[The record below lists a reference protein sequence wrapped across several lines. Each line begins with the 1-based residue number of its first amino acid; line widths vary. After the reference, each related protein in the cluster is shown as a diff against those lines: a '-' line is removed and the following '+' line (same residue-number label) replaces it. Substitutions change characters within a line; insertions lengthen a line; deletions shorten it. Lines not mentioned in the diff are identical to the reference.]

1 MVGIEMKQALR
12 AAASALAL
20 IVLTACATQTETAQ
34 DAQAPARTE
43 TVSFAPATPEQGATI
58 LSANDEYLSV
68 LSPADLSI
76 RLQGRSGTGAD
87 LGRVYAGATQA
98 WNADESER
106 LRLMVVRHRAR
117 LNQLATWLPDTVYFI
132 KGTRAIEGGIP
143 HTRGPAI
150 FFGPELPG
158 TEAELDGLFM
168 HELFHVLSRES
179 AARHD
184 DIYGIIGFVRCEA
197 VLPQSMTDRTITN
210 PDAPAVEHAS
220 PISESDTSL
229 LATPLLFADPGRY
242 DPSKQNLGQYFDP
255 ELQLL
260 RRGADGKCRPAEG
273 VSMSQDAIRNA
284 IFARSGRNTNY
295 MFHPEELMA
304 DNFSQMMM
312 GQSVSDP
319 WVHERLAALLGVDR
333 PARRP

>member
-1 MVGIEMKQALR
+1 
-12 AAASALAL
+12 LAL
-20 IVLTACATQTETAQ
+20 VGLAACATQTA
-34 DAQAPARTE
+34 
-43 TVSFAPATPEQGATI
+43 TVPLVNATSEMVGFAPATPEQGAAI

-76 RLQGRSGTGAD
+76 RLQGRAGTGAD
-87 LGRVYAGATQA
+87 LGRVYAGATQS
-98 WNADESER
+98 WTNDESER

-117 LNQLATWLPDTVYFI
+117 LNQLAGWLPDTVYFI
-132 KGTRAIEGGIP
+132 KGSRAIEGGIP

-150 FFGPELPG
+150 FFGPQLPESD
-158 TEAELDGLFM
+158 EALDGLFM
-168 HELFHVLSRES
+168 HELFHVLSRDS
-179 AARHD
+179 ASRRD
-184 DIYGIIGFVRCEA
+184 ELYGIIGFVRCPAE
-197 VLPQSMTDRTITN
+197 LPASMTDRTITN
-210 PDAPAVEHAS
+210 PDAPAVQHAS
-220 PISESDTSL
+220 PISGSDTTL
-229 LATPLLFADPGRY
+229 LATPLLFADPARF
-242 DPSKQNLGQYFDP
+242 DPAKQNLGQYFDP

-273 VSMSQDAIRNA
+273 VSMSQDAIREA

-312 GQSVSDP
+312 GRSVADP
-319 WVHERLAALLGVDR
+319 WVHERLAVLLGVDS

>member
-1 MVGIEMKQALR
+1 MKHAWR

-20 IVLTACATQTETAQ
+20 IGLAACATQSATVPLVNST
-34 DAQAPARTE
+34 RE
-43 TVSFAPATPEQGATI
+43 TVGFASATPEQGAAI

-68 LSPADLSI
+68 LSAADLSI
-76 RLQGRSGTGAD
+76 RLQGREGTGAD

-98 WNADESER
+98 WTSAENER
-106 LRLMVVRHRAR
+106 LRLMVVRHRPR
-117 LNQLATWLPDTVYFI
+117 LNQLAGWLPDTVYFI
-132 KGTRAIEGGIP
+132 KGSRAIEGGIP
-143 HTRGPAI
+143 HTRGDGI
-150 FFGPELPG
+150 FFGPQLPESD
-158 TEAELDGLFM
+158 EALDGLFM
-168 HELFHVLSRES
+168 HELFHVLSRHS
-179 AARHD
+179 ASRHD
-184 DIYGIIGFVRCEA
+184 ELYGIIGFVRCPAE
-197 VLPQSMTDRTITN
+197 LPQSMRDRGITN
-210 PDAPAVEHAS
+210 PDAPAVQHAS
-220 PISESDTSL
+220 PMSQSDATL
-229 LATPLLFADPGRY
+229 LATPLLFADPARY

-273 VSMSQDAIRNA
+273 VSMSQDAIREA

-312 GQSVSDP
+312 GRSVADP
-319 WVHERLAALLGVDR
+319 WVHERLAVLLGVDS